1 MAGLIFLII
10 IVGIFIFLQYYNP
23 HHWYISEL
31 DTSPDSLVFFL
42 FCRNYESYWIY
53 HRLLDTTRTLR
64 ILPMGQPQEEK
75 KVDRYNILRKGK
87 VIFWNV
93 TERELFDIMEDLAV
107 ETYYNKDLT
116 AKDISYE
123 PVNEE
128 TQKS

>member
-1 MAGLIFLII
+1 MNQLHPLI
-10 IVGIFIFLQYYNP
+10 
-23 HHWYISEL
+23 HS
-31 DTSPDSLVFFL
+31 FFL

-128 TQKS
+128 THRS

>member
-1 MAGLIFLII
+1 M
-10 IVGIFIFLQYYNP
+10 
-23 HHWYISEL
+23 
-31 DTSPDSLVFFL
+31 
-42 FCRNYESYWIY
+42 
-53 HRLLDTTRTLR
+53 DTTRTLC
-64 ILPMGQPQEEK
+64 ILPMGQPQKEK

-123 PVNEE
+123 PVNENTE
-128 TQKS
+128 KS

>member
-1 MAGLIFLII
+1 M
-10 IVGIFIFLQYYNP
+10 
-23 HHWYISEL
+23 
-31 DTSPDSLVFFL
+31 
-42 FCRNYESYWIY
+42 
-53 HRLLDTTRTLR
+53 DTTRTLC
-64 ILPMGQPQEEK
+64 ILPMGQPQKEK

-123 PVNEE
+123 PVNEN
-128 TQKS
+128 TDKS

>member
-1 MAGLIFLII
+1 M
-10 IVGIFIFLQYYNP
+10 
-23 HHWYISEL
+23 
-31 DTSPDSLVFFL
+31 
-42 FCRNYESYWIY
+42 
-53 HRLLDTTRTLR
+53 DTTRTLR
-64 ILPMGQPQEEK
+64 ILPMGQPQKDK

>member
-1 MAGLIFLII
+1 
-10 IVGIFIFLQYYNP
+10 
-23 HHWYISEL
+23 
-31 DTSPDSLVFFL
+31 
-42 FCRNYESYWIY
+42 
-53 HRLLDTTRTLR
+53 
-64 ILPMGQPQEEK
+64 MGQPQEEK
-75 KVDRYNILRKGK
+75 KVDRYNVLRKGK

-107 ETYYNKDLT
+107 ETYYNKDLP

>member
-1 MAGLIFLII
+1 M
-10 IVGIFIFLQYYNP
+10 
-23 HHWYISEL
+23 
-31 DTSPDSLVFFL
+31 
-42 FCRNYESYWIY
+42 
-53 HRLLDTTRTLR
+53 DTTRTLR
-64 ILPMGQPQEEK
+64 ILPMGQSQEEK

-123 PVNEE
+123 PVNENTE
-128 TQKS
+128 KS

>member
-10 IVGIFIFLQYYNP
+10 IVGIFMFLQYYNP

-31 DTSPDSLVFFL
+31 DTPPDSLVFL
-42 FCRNYESYWIY
+42 FCRNYGSYWIY

-123 PVNEE
+123 PVNENTE
-128 TQKS
+128 KS